1 VTGDRYDGDD
11 RDEVPW
17 PDTPPPEEP
26 GELAAVFPLH
36 PPTGPTGL
44 GPPDEPGGRGLVIED
59 LAQVLA
65 RVEAAGPPA
74 WLVEGVWPRD
84 AYGVFAAEDKA
95 GKTWAILDLA
105 VSVAAGVPW
114 LGRFP
119 CPPSGRVLVFLGE
132 GGERA
137 MVRRLR
143 AIAEHKGVDLAELAA
158 LGLVRLCFRV
168 PKLTSGDDLAT
179 IELELAAHPAALVV
193 VDPLYLAVGGGATGA
208 NLYAMGAVLAG
219 IQAVCQHAGA
229 ALVVVTH
236 WNKTGDG
243 AGVQRISGVGPGA
256 WGRVLASAGVA
267 HRATSPDH
275 TTSTVVLA
283 VELRGGEIADQHFRV
298 RRQVA
303 ADPTDLAAPLRYTVE
318 VLADDDPA
326 GTPGGPEASLR
337 PSARWVLAAL
347 RSGGPMQTAKQLGDR
362 LAADGHPLRHRTLQA
377 ALAELEAVELARG
390 TDPEPGMA
398 RYWSAT
404 PTPTPGAD
412 PDEDPDPNHGEDPTG
427 GEGGCA

>member
-1 VTGDRYDGDD
+1 MTGDRFDGDG
-11 RDEVPW
+11 VPW
-17 PDTPPPEEP
+17 PDKPPPEDP
-26 GELAAVFPLH
+26 GGLAAVFPLH

-44 GPPDEPGGRGLVIED
+44 GEPPEPGRGLVIED
-59 LAQVLA
+59 LAAVLA
-65 RVEAAGPPA
+65 RVDAAGPPA
-74 WLVEGVWPRD
+74 WLVEGLWPRD

-114 LGRFP
+114 LGHFP

-143 AIAEHKGVDLAELAA
+143 AIAAHKGVDLGELAE

-168 PKLTSGDDLAT
+168 PRLTSG
-179 IELELAAHPAALVV
+179 EELAAIQRELASRPAALVV

-236 WNKTGDG
+236 WNKTGEG
-243 AGVQRISGVGPGA
+243 SGVNRISGVGPGA

-275 TTSTVVLA
+275 TTSTVVLT

-303 ADPTDLAAPLRYTVE
+303 SDDPADLAAPLRYTVE

-326 GTPGGPEASLR
+326 GTPGSAEAGLR

-347 RSGGPMQTAKQLGDR
+347 RGGGPMQTARQLGDR

-377 ALAELEAVELARG
+377 ALAELDAAELAAG

-404 PTPTPGAD
+404 PTPDPQSDPGGD
-412 PDEDPDPNHGEDPTG
+412 PAG
-427 GEGGCA
+427 GDGGGCA